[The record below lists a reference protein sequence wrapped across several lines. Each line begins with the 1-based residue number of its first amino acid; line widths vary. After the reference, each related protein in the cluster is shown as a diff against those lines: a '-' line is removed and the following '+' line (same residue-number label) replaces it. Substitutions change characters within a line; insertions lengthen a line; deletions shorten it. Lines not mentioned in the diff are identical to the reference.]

1 MEYLEQR
8 VALIEEK
15 QKNDHEKILR
25 CNEKIEKLDERQDKT
40 DITVTSMSS
49 DIKAI
54 KDIVIKVSDYQDKE
68 RERTLQNVREFKNKI
83 LWKIFETILIL
94 ASIGAGLYSIIK

>member
-83 LWKIFETILIL
+83 IWKIFETILIL

>member
-40 DITVTSMSS
+40 DITVTSMLS
-49 DIKAI
+49 DKKAI

>member
-83 LWKIFETILIL
+83 IWKIFETILIL
-94 ASIGAGLYSIIK
+94 ASVGAGLYSIIK

>member
-40 DITVTSMSS
+40 DITVTTMSS

-83 LWKIFETILIL
+83 IWKIFETILIL

>member
-1 MEYLEQR
+1 MERLEQR

-25 CNEKIEKLDERQDKT
+25 CDEKIEKLDERQDKT
-40 DITVTSMSS
+40 DITVTTMSR

-83 LWKIFETILIL
+83 IWKMFETILIL
-94 ASIGAGLYSIIK
+94 AAIGAGLYSIIK